1 MKLLKGTILTG
12 LLLASV
18 ACGDGYSNLSPSG
31 SQSRKAKDSVSKSND
46 SSRGDS
52 SSDDSSSDDNS
63 TDDNSSD
70 SSPSRGGGDSSDS
83 RSDLVRGSNAW
94 FAHESVE
101 HALRLAILSNAEV
114 AASVSGTSSV
124 IQGQASTVEI
134 ALASGAK
141 LIYACKMFDSSS
153 RSGTVMKKDVSC
165 TVAR

>member
-31 SQSRKAKDSVSKSND
+31 SQSRKSKDSVSKSND
-46 SSRGDS
+46 SSRN
-52 SSDDSSSDDNS
+52 DSSSDDNS
-63 TDDNSSD
+63 TDDNSTD
-70 SSPSRGGGDSSDS
+70 SSPSRGGGDSNES

-141 LIYACKMFDSSS
+141 LTYACKMFDSSS

>member
-12 LLLASV
+12 LLLATV
-18 ACGDGYSNLSPSG
+18 ACGDGYSNLSLSG
-31 SQSRKAKDSVSKSND
+31 SQSRKSKDSVSKSND
-46 SSRGDS
+46 NSRN
-52 SSDDSSSDDNS
+52 DSSSDDNS
-63 TDDNSSD
+63 SDDNSSDDNSSD
-70 SSPSRGGGDSSDS
+70 SSPSRGGGDSNES
-83 RSDLVRGSNAW
+83 RSDLLRGSNAW

-101 HALRLAILSNAEV
+101 HALRLAILSNAEL

-124 IQGQASTVEI
+124 IQGQTSTVEI

-141 LIYACKMFDSSS
+141 LIYACRMFDSSS